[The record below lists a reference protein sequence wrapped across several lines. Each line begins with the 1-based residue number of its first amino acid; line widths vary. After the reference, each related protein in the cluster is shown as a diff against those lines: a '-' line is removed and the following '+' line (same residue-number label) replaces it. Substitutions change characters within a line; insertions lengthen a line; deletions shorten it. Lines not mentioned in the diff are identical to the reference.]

1 MPELRMAA
9 TTDSEFAETT
19 TLDQTEGSV
28 MEVLHRTCLGD
39 VHQDYYLPIFL
50 ALERQPTEPPRW
62 NWSASLLTLNWLLYR
77 RLWGA
82 ALIYAGAVLAAA
94 LLVGGLI
101 PLMLPGENGVV
112 LAVSAVLLALGFWVP
127 GRYGNTLLFAA
138 SQKKMNQALH
148 STHSLKEACA
158 QLTRQA
164 PTRRQ
169 WLGQLLINLGL
180 AGLAGLAVLGWG
192 LADQSSPQAS
202 ESAQAPTHLT
212 PTLPLTEPAPP
223 HAVPGPLES
232 VASAPVTTASMAAP
246 ALSGMASA
254 PPPSASAP
262 ALSPA
267 VTPPPAPPQEPLVTA
282 ALSSPSSAQAAV
294 YAINVGLFTQPGN
307 ARRAHDQ
314 LKKAQ
319 LAVVTTSLS
328 TPHGLRYRVRVGP
341 FATLADAHQAAE
353 HIRTLKLEAVV
364 IEL

>member
-1 MPELRMAA
+1 MAA

-28 MEVLHRTCLGD
+28 IEVLHRTCLGD

-101 PLMLPGENGVV
+101 PLMLPGENGGV

-148 STHSLKEACA
+148 STHSLKEACV

-169 WLGQLLINLGL
+169 WLGQVLVNLGL

-223 HAVPGPLES
+223 RAVPEPLEPA
-232 VASAPVTTASMAAP
+232 ASAPVTTASMPAP
-246 ALSGMASA
+246 ALSGMAS
-254 PPPSASAP
+254 
-262 ALSPA
+262 
-267 VTPPPAPPQEPLVTA
+267 APPQEPLVTA